1 MTLEQCIIGALVS
14 LVCVFLAWQAITKDL
29 EDRDDD

>member
-1 MTLEQCIIGALVS
+1 MTLEQAIIGALVS
-14 LVCVFLAWQAITKDL
+14 LCCAYLAWQAVTKDL